1 MNAAP
6 ATLARDLAECW
17 HLSKRSQGWSGDCP
31 ACSYPRAFSV
41 RVGKGS
47 RPLLYWA
54 NGCTRDALDGEATRA
69 LGGDWKPPA
78 PMDPANAT
86 AARERKQE
94 AARRLFA
101 GSDPVS
107 PTNPAGLYLA
117 GRGLA
122 SLIGYETL
130 RFRPDCPHPESR
142 KLPAMIAAV
151 LDMAGR
157 PVAVHRTYLAR
168 DGSKADADPV
178 KASLGPVW
186 GGAIRLAPVAVE
198 LVIGEGIETA
208 ASAGLLLGLPA
219 WAAISAGNMA
229 TGLVLP
235 LDVRSVVIAADPD
248 GPGLDAARTACTRWT
263 AEGRRV
269 RLATPDKA
277 GRDFNELLQTRIASG
292 RPIHG

>member
-1 MNAAP
+1 
-6 ATLARDLAECW
+6 
-17 HLSKRSQGWSGDCP
+17 
-31 ACSYPRAFSV
+31 
-41 RVGKGS
+41 
-47 RPLLYWA
+47 
-54 NGCTRDALDGEATRA
+54 
-69 LGGDWKPPA
+69 
-78 PMDPANAT
+78 
-86 AARERKQE
+86 
-94 AARRLFA
+94 
-101 GSDPVS
+101 
-107 PTNPAGLYLA
+107 
-117 GRGLA
+117 
-122 SLIGYETL
+122 
-130 RFRPDCPHPESR
+130 
-142 KLPAMIAAV
+142 MIAAV

-198 LVIGEGIETA
+198 LVIGEGVETA

-248 GPGLDAARTACTRWT
+248 GPGLDTARTACTRWT